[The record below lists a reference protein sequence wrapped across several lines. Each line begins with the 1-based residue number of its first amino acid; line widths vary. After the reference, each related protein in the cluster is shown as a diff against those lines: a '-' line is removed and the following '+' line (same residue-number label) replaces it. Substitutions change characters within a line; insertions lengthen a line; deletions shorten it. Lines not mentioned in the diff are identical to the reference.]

1 MSEPFRVSRSLV
13 VSFGCLFFAALAAIP
28 GTAQAFLGVSPPEII
43 VDNLLRGTK
52 QTRPLLLTKDT
63 PEYDKDITALIDRI
77 GPDGKKLGATES
89 VLIPKGQPSATFD
102 VVVDASNL
110 ANGKYSGALYIK
122 EVAGI
127 NPAGA
132 TTTGAGSVVG
142 GGATITSS
150 LRVGIAYI
158 VIGEE
163 TVGTAFSDLKV
174 QDTETVLPLYLSY
187 QMQNTGNVAWRPT
200 GFYLTVTNK
209 DDPNKVTNLDV
220 SGDAIP
226 FIQPGQTSNV
236 LIEKTV
242 PLAEGHY
249 TARMQFYDQQRNIV
263 GDLTSN
269 TFTVYPPNTL
279 GQQGDLI
286 SLTSNKSSYAPGENI
301 MVSGLFKNTGKIPTT
316 AMLVSEIYD
325 PKNALVDVQKS
336 KPTLI
341 SQNESVSLDQIF
353 TLALPNNY
361 RIAGHVE
368 YGTKKTGIK
377 TLALTVA
384 TPIVTLAKTTIVLWI
399 FLGVLLVLILILFL
413 TWRKGNRKKD
423 IPKPPNKQNR

>member
-1 MSEPFRVSRSLV
+1 MPEPFRLSRSLV
-13 VSFGCLFFAALAAIP
+13 IFFGCLFFAALAAIP

-43 VDNLLRGTK
+43 VNDLLRGTK

-63 PEYDKDITALIDRI
+63 LEFDKDITALIDRI
-77 GPDGKKLGATES
+77 GPDGKKLGATAN
-89 VLIPKGQPSATFD
+89 VFIPKGQASATYD
-102 VVVDASNL
+102 VEVDASNL
-110 ANGKYSGALYIK
+110 ANGKYTGALYIK
-122 EVAGI
+122 EMAGI
-127 NPAGA
+127 NPAGT
-132 TTTGAGSVVG
+132 TTTGAGSIVG

-163 TVGTAFSDLKV
+163 TVGTTFSDLRV
-174 QDTETVLPLYLSY
+174 PDTETVLPLYLSY

-209 DDPNKVTNLDV
+209 DDPGKVTSLDV

-226 FIQPGQTSNV
+226 FIQPGQNSNI

-249 TARMQFYDQQRNIV
+249 TARMQFYDQQKTVV

-269 TFTVYPPNTL
+269 VFTVYPPNTL
-279 GQQGDLI
+279 GQQGDLV
-286 SLTSNKSSYAPGENI
+286 SLSSNKSSYAPGENI
-301 MVSGLFKNTGKIPTT
+301 LVSGLFKNTGKIPTT
-316 AMLVSEIYD
+316 AILVSEIYD
-325 PKNALVDVQKS
+325 PKNVLVDVQKS

-353 TLALPNNY
+353 TLALPNDY
-361 RIAGHVE
+361 RISGHVE
-368 YGTKKTGIK
+368 YGTKKTEAKI
-377 TLALTVA
+377 LALTVTA
-384 TPIVTLAKTTIVLWI
+384 PIVILAKTNIVLWI
-399 FLGVLLVLILILFL
+399 FLLVLILLILIL
-413 TWRKGNRKKD
+413 VYTWWKGSHKKD